1 MDGTL
6 IDSSNVI
13 YNTINYVRENLGLD
27 KLNKE
32 ILLANLNNPNIDSKF
47 FYGSEEFTDEQT
59 KLFNEYYEKNCIS
72 DIKLYDGIKEFLE
85 DIRKEFQTISIATN
99 ASTKFAKKMLNFLEI
114 EKYFDIIIGA
124 DMVNK
129 PKPAPDMLIKI
140 IDILNINPKE
150 TVLIGDSEKDFIS
163 ANKINIDFIFV
174 EWGFNKIPLN
184 TIRASSVKE
193 LKNILYLF

>member
-59 KLFNEYYEKNCIS
+59 ELFNKYYEKNCIS

-129 PKPAPDMLIKI
+129 PKPASDMLTKI

-193 LKNILYLF
+193 LKNIL